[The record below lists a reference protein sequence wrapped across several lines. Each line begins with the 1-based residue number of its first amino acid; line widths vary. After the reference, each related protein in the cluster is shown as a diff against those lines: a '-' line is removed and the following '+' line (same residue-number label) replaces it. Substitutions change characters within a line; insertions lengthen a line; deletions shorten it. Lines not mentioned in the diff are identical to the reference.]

1 MVPRGGIEPP
11 TLRFSVALPV
21 GIIIWVQSNIFLE
34 VFFSKTPASPKRP
47 PAERH
52 RRAQWTNCAHRTL
65 SGPVM
70 DWTERQ

>member
-1 MVPRGGIEPP
+1 
-11 TLRFSVALPV
+11 
-21 GIIIWVQSNIFLE
+21 VQSNIFLE